1 MFQPSLGIVVEAFL
15 NEILLIDLP
24 IFLLRESRLIATEN
38 FKRVSTESRFLYIKF
53 TFIIKCTCTSND

>member
-15 NEILLIDLP
+15 NEILLINLP

-38 FKRVSTESRFLYIKF
+38 L
-53 TFIIKCTCTSND
+53 